1 MMSIVNKEIIGKRI
15 KELRKS
21 KKMTSVELANLLGIT
36 QGALST
42 VESGRRGIS
51 IEVAKKLS
59 EIFKVSTDYLV
70 GNVDDPIPPS
80 VLANE
85 ARLRTIPV
93 YDSVSKEINERFPNE
108 NKIVQYTAIR
118 VDSSGQYGVIIHGDS
133 MEPEMSDGDIVIVD
147 TRKEVLNGKK
157 ALIFWNNGILVRS
170 IYRQDENVIFVSTNS
185 KYSPNVI
192 KSSEA
197 SKHIL
202 GSVIMLIK
210 HYL

>member
-93 YDSVSKEINERFPNE
+93 YDSVSEEINERFPNE